1 MISIMCYEKLMI
13 VFFIIL
19 FLIISNYFLNLFIYF
34 IIRRLRLIVIIN
46 YILKFKIFYI
56 LYKLFMKYK
65 FRIQNYK
72 KYFKFIIFKFK
83 F

>member
-1 MISIMCYEKLMI
+1 MCYEKLMI

-56 LYKLFMKYK
+56 LIKNLK
-65 FRIQNYK
+65 INL
-72 KYFKFIIFKFK
+72 I
-83 F
+83 